1 MSVQGRCGR
10 CGLPWSEHGTA
21 WVDNGCPMV
30 PVEWV
35 SRYDLTPT
43 HFITT
48 EKARRLY
55 QRTVRR
61 AALAENKRR
70 RERRMS

>member
-1 MSVQGRCGR
+1 
-10 CGLPWSEHGTA
+10 
-21 WVDNGCPMV
+21 MV